1 MRLAVIGDELVAGTG
16 DSRGLGWVGRV
27 LARSEFTDPPTL
39 MPLPWPG
46 ETTRELSARWEG
58 EAAARLSQ
66 GGPRGLII
74 GIGTADVTAGTS
86 SARSRLN
93 LANITDRATTLGIP
107 CFVVGP
113 PPLAGA
119 DAQATKELSRSCAEV
134 CLRRGLPF
142 VDLYAPLV
150 AHDQW
155 LEGPHGI
162 WRDPSGPIRLRPHG
176 LARPALGV
184 VRMDG
189 SGPARVRRARRPALA
204 PPRSGRRPNAWA
216 PLSRAWGR
224 PPGRGA
230 PSTRGSRPRY
240 RRGPGRC
247 PPNRGFPHRKGPRSL
262 G

>member
-155 LEGPHGI
+155 FE
-162 WRDPSGPIRLRPHG
+162 DMAAS
-176 LARPALGV
+176 
-184 VRMDG
+184 
-189 SGPARVRRARRPALA
+189 RARTESGVTLPGQSGYALMAWLVLHSGWYEWTGAA
-204 PPRSGRRPNAWA
+204 PRE
-216 PLSRAWGR
+216 
-224 PPGRGA
+224 
-230 PSTRGSRPRY
+230 
-240 RRGPGRC
+240 
-247 PPNRGFPHRKGPRSL
+247 
-262 G
+262 